1 MMGEPSEWWSDT
13 GVDIERSRRERDA
26 YDEHGLDEAV
36 TAWHGRFPNVFE
48 SPNTRRAEERFDGL
62 TAALIAGRRVYDMGC
77 GKGRSSVRLL
87 EMGAAQVLGLDIS
100 EASLAIA
107 RERADAQP
115 YLRDGRLEFRLGD
128 VTARP
133 EGSFGCVFGRSIL
146 HHIDYRAVLPRLY
159 DEHLEPG
166 GAMLFMEPQGENLLI
181 RLYARLV
188 GAAHTPDERSFI
200 REDLRWLRER
210 FANLEL
216 HPVNYLTLPAGIVT
230 SLLRLPADVAPLR
243 ACDRADEWIA
253 RRLPRLRPH
262 FRQTIV
268 VIRKPGAPA
277 S

>member
-1 MMGEPSEWWSDT
+1 
-13 GVDIERSRRERDA
+13 
-26 YDEHGLDEAV
+26 
-36 TAWHGRFPNVFE
+36 
-48 SPNTRRAEERFDGL
+48 
-62 TAALIAGRRVYDMGC
+62 
-77 GKGRSSVRLL
+77 
-87 EMGAAQVLGLDIS
+87 MGAAQVLGLDIS

-115 YLRDGRLEFRLGD
+115 YLRDGRLDFRLGD

-146 HHIDYRAVLPRLY
+146 HHIDYRSVLPRLY

-181 RLYARLV
+181 RAYTRMV
-188 GAAHTPDERSFI
+188 GAAHTPDERSFMA
-200 REDLRWLRER
+200 EDLRWLGEH
-210 FANLEL
+210 FAGLEL

-230 SLLRLPADVAPLR
+230 SLLRTPPDIAPMR
-243 ACDRADEWIA
+243 ACDRADDWIA

-268 VIRKPGAPA
+268 VIHKPGAPA
-277 S
+277 